1 MAYYYSSY
9 YNTQYVDETTIL
21 DFSSDE
27 IQQPENITTTLFPHQ
42 KKAIKALAEI
52 ENTHKISRFS
62 QEYNFQINLN
72 TNICIYADKV
82 GAGKTLTIL
91 SLIEYNKSP
100 KHNSTKTINTSHT
113 SNTNFQYNITY
124 TVNINNVPKSNLII
138 VPHGLVN
145 QWKKHLD
152 MNRNKDYKIINKTKL
167 VDELEMSINHT
178 PYDLPEI
185 ILISYTMFKK
195 ADIPRNFNWK
205 RIIID
210 EPQTMTYSNRLPNA
224 SFLWLICATP
234 KSLRAS
240 GRQFLRDLLPRCYYR
255 NHGLSKES
263 DFVDMITIKNKDSI
277 VDLSIKLPPYIE
289 VSIKCKCTHACSQ
302 IKEFLPATALTA
314 LRADDIPGA
323 IASLQ
328 CNYSDSTTNIIGVL
342 IQNLKDQSHNIISE
356 ITHITNMRGI
366 TNSERENRLQIQ
378 NEKLKKINTK
388 INSIIE
394 RVSDTDK
401 ICPICLD
408 NVNTPIAITDC
419 CQHSFCFECI
429 LMALNKS
436 KNCPMCKTPNC
447 DKSLHV
453 ETDQMTNQIN
463 KDNELKQKGPK
474 TKLDTLIDLIKNNL
488 NNNSRYLIFSEY
500 SFEKISY
507 GFNQNDIK
515 FSLLQGRIEHQQKII
530 EKYKKGDIQILLLNA
545 QHFGAGLDL
554 QMSTDIIIFHKFRD
568 NNLRTQVIGRAQR
581 IGRTSQLKV
590 HQLY

>member
-1 MAYYYSSY
+1 
-9 YNTQYVDETTIL
+9 
-21 DFSSDE
+21 
-27 IQQPENITTTLFPHQ
+27 
-42 KKAIKALAEI
+42 
-52 ENTHKISRFS
+52 
-62 QEYNFQINLN
+62 
-72 TNICIYADKV
+72 
-82 GAGKTLTIL
+82 
-91 SLIEYNKSP
+91 
-100 KHNSTKTINTSHT
+100 
-113 SNTNFQYNITY
+113 
-124 TVNINNVPKSNLII
+124 
-138 VPHGLVN
+138 
-145 QWKKHLD
+145 
-152 MNRNKDYKIINKTKL
+152 
-167 VDELEMSINHT
+167 
-178 PYDLPEI
+178 
-185 ILISYTMFKK
+185 
-195 ADIPRNFNWK
+195 
-205 RIIID
+205 
-210 EPQTMTYSNRLPNA
+210 
-224 SFLWLICATP
+224 
-234 KSLRAS
+234 
-240 GRQFLRDLLPRCYYR
+240 
-255 NHGLSKES
+255 
-263 DFVDMITIKNKDSI
+263 
-277 VDLSIKLPPYIE
+277 
-289 VSIKCKCTHACSQ
+289 
-302 IKEFLPATALTA
+302 
-314 LRADDIPGA
+314 
-323 IASLQ
+323 
-328 CNYSDSTTNIIGVL
+328 
-342 IQNLKDQSHNIISE
+342 
-356 ITHITNMRGI
+356 MRGI

-554 QMSTDIIIFHKFRD
+554 Q
-568 NNLRTQVIGRAQR
+568 
-581 IGRTSQLKV
+581 
-590 HQLY
+590 